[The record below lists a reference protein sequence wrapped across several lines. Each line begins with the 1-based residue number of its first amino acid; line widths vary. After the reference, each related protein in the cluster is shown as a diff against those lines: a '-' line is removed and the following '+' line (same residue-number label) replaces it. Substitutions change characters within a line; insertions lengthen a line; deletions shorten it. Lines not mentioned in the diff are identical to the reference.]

1 VSAKD
6 LPSTFEDA
14 LTELEI
20 LVDAL
25 EHSDLSADDAL
36 KRVDCS
42 ITSTQEFKEKLRQTN
57 MDQTSQVSTDA
68 MIQFTI
74 KDLDNEL
81 DPKTVDLND

>member
-1 VSAKD
+1 MSAKD